1 MRFIDSNVFIH
12 AYIKPK
18 RMLQRHERMIKESA
32 KEIIQRVNDGEEV
45 LTTVVHLGEMANL
58 LENFMQHDAALRVIR
73 GILLK
78 ENIEVIEVSPEDYLS
93 ALPIAEEYGVSLN
106 DALAYIVMRER
117 DMREIYSFDKDFDRF
132 TDIVRI
138 SR

>member
-18 RMLQRHERMIKESA
+18 RMLQEHERLIKESA

-45 LTTVVHLGEMANL
+45 LTTVIHLGEMANL
-58 LENFMQHDAALRVIR
+58 LENFMRHYAALRVIR

-93 ALPIAEEYGVSLN
+93 ALPLAEEYGVSLN

>member
-1 MRFIDSNVFIH
+1 MRFIDSNVFIQ

-18 RMLQRHERMIKESA
+18 RMLQEHERLIKESA
-32 KEIIQRVNDGEEV
+32 KEIIHRVNDGEEV
-45 LTTVVHLGEMANL
+45 LTTVIHLGEMANL
-58 LENFMQHDAALRVIR
+58 LENFMRHDDALRVIR

-78 ENIEVIEVSPEDYLS
+78 ENIEVVEVSPEDYLS

-117 DMREIYSFDKDFDRF
+117 DIREIYSFDKDFDRF

-138 SR
+138 SN

>member
-1 MRFIDSNVFIH
+1 
-12 AYIKPK
+12 
-18 RMLQRHERMIKESA
+18 
-32 KEIIQRVNDGEEV
+32 
-45 LTTVVHLGEMANL
+45 VVHLGEMANL
-58 LENFMQHDAALRVIR
+58 LENFMRHDAALRVIR

-78 ENIEVIEVSPEDYLS
+78 ENIEVIGVSPEDYLS